1 MDWIE
6 GRVLGRHDWT
16 EHHHSLRIEAP
27 LPEFEAGQ
35 FVRLGLEIDGALVGR
50 PYSLVNPPRE
60 PTLEVYF
67 DVVPGG
73 PLSPRLARLDA
84 GAAISL
90 GARAHGFLV
99 LSQVPEGRDLW
110 LMASGTGI
118 GPFLSI
124 LRTDEAWQ
132 RFENVRLVQAVRLA
146 HDLAYA
152 ETIAAIAARHG
163 TRFRHLPFVSR
174 EACDF
179 AMPGRIPAALAS
191 GALQAK
197 AELEIGA
204 DASRVMLCGN
214 PGMVADTTSALAA
227 FGLVRHRRG
236 EDGQICQE
244 NYW

>member
-6 GRVLGRHDWT
+6 GRVLDRHDWT

-27 LPEFEAGQ
+27 LPAFEAGQ
-35 FVRLGLEIDGALVGR
+35 FVRLGLEIDGTLVGR
-50 PYSLVNPPRE
+50 PYSLVNPPQE

-67 DVVPGG
+67 DLVPGG
-73 PLSPRLARLDA
+73 PLSPRLARLEA
-84 GAAISL
+84 GAAIRM

-124 LRTDEAWQ
+124 LRADEAWR
-132 RFENVRLVQAVRLA
+132 RFENIRLVQAVRQA
-146 HDLAYA
+146 RELAYA
-152 ETIAAIAARHG
+152 EVIAAIAARHG

-174 EACDF
+174 ETCDF

-191 GALQAK
+191 GTLQAK
-197 AELEIGA
+197 AELEISA
-204 DASRVMLCGN
+204 EASRVMLCGN
-214 PGMVADTTSALAA
+214 PGMVADATTALAA
-227 FGLVRHRRG
+227 FGLVRHKRG

>member
-6 GRVLGRHDWT
+6 GRVIGRHDWT
-16 EHHHSLRIEAP
+16 DHHHSLRIEAA
-27 LPEFEAGQ
+27 LPAFEAGQ

-50 PYSLVNPPRE
+50 PYSLVNPPQE

-67 DVVPGG
+67 DIVPGG
-73 PLSPRLARLDA
+73 PLSHRLARLEA
-84 GAAISL
+84 GAAVRV
-90 GARAHGFLV
+90 GARAHGLLV

-124 LRTDEAWQ
+124 LRTDEVWR
-132 RFENVRLVQAVRLA
+132 RFESIRLVQAVRRVRE
-146 HDLAYA
+146 LAYA
-152 ETIAAIAARHG
+152 DVIAAIAARRG
-163 TRFRHLPFVSR
+163 ARFRHLPFVSR

-179 AMPGRIPAALAS
+179 AMPARIPAALAS
-191 GALQAK
+191 GTLQAR
-197 AELEIGA
+197 AGLDISA

-214 PGMVADTTSALAA
+214 PGMVAETTTALTA
-227 FGLVRHRRG
+227 FGLVRHKRG
-236 EDGQICQE
+236 DDGQICQE